1 MRMSRPRGGILIDLV
16 GSYSEWDLGK
26 RRELA
31 EDILFY
37 TGYYLSLCLNRRV

>member
-16 GSYSEWDLGK
+16 GSYCEWDLGK
-26 RRELA
+26 RREGA

-37 TGYYLSLCLNRRV
+37 TGYYLSLWLNRRV